1 MTPTLLGRWQTR
13 LLLLGTVGLLI
24 TAGFAL
30 LYRDGVTPFVLLGY
44 VILIGFGWDVLY
56 DFLQTLHWD
65 RDWPPIFFLGGAV
78 IEAVVLWGLIRATF
92 LWHMLGWITLPG
104 VNPALTLGQFVAHY
118 TTVWLVT
125 FLLMLGP
132 IRIAFLDWRFRGGQF

>member
-30 LYRDGVTPFVLLGY
+30 LYRDGVTPFMLLGY

-92 LWHMLGWITLPG
+92 LWHLLGWATLPG